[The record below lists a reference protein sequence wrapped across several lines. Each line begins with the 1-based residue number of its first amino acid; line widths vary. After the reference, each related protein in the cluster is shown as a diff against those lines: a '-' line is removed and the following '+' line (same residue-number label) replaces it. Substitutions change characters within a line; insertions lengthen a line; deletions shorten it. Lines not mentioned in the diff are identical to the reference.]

1 MTEPVDTP
9 LTRRPDAYEAAF
21 MGVDEQVVLR
31 DKMSVHPGL
40 HVAALLAVIGGV
52 VAILAAGGS
61 VLVAALPILAG
72 LILFSMSA
80 TLRTTVSTDNV
91 HVQYGVIGPKIPMAT
106 ITSVKAVDYS
116 WWKYGGWGIRYAL
129 SDGSWCYNMIG
140 DGGKAVEILFE
151 KNGKAKKVLVASKQ
165 NVLLADAISQAM
177 RAEEVA
183 FDFDASSA
191 KSPES
196 VDTSAEKLESVDLR
210 K

>member
-1 MTEPVDTP
+1 
-9 LTRRPDAYEAAF
+9 
-21 MGVDEQVVLR
+21 
-31 DKMSVHPGL
+31 
-40 HVAALLAVIGGV
+40 
-52 VAILAAGGS
+52 
-61 VLVAALPILAG
+61 
-72 LILFSMSA
+72 
-80 TLRTTVSTDNV
+80 
-91 HVQYGVIGPKIPMAT
+91 
-106 ITSVKAVDYS
+106 
-116 WWKYGGWGIRYAL
+116 
-129 SDGSWCYNMIG
+129 MIG